1 MNINESW
8 HDDAPTGTIKIRTH
22 VIVFTSITYGI
33 TLWLSLQVN
42 FWVQKEI
49 LGASSVKSRADI
61 MSHFIK
67 IGKVCVVMVAVNLHW
82 P

>member
-1 MNINESW
+1 M
-8 HDDAPTGTIKIRTH
+8 
-22 VIVFTSITYGI
+22 Y
-33 TLWLSLQVN
+33 WLSLQVN

-67 IGKVCVVMVAVNLHW
+67 IGKVRVVMHG